1 MIYIRL
7 KRSKFATFQ
16 AGRAPSHWSFFFVW
30 NFTKKK
36 ILIFRNISS
45 DHIELTLQTWTWI
58 ALLQKVPAVS
68 KGVGYRSKQ
77 GESLARSASEILS
90 WTGRSCGRS
99 RCSLSHCVFFIF
111 FYHLS
116 LSLSPHHLSG
126 WSLLQEATD
135 QIQSYPIIALH
146 ACMCHGQGQEAARH
160 TVDRLVYYEAHQ
172 DGIYNIR
179 LCVHVD
185 L

>member
-116 LSLSPHHLSG
+116 LSLSLHITSLAGLCSKKLPIKSNPILSLHCMHVCVTG
-126 WSLLQEATD
+126 KGKKQPGTPSIVSFTMKHIKMA
-135 QIQSYPIIALH
+135 YII
-146 ACMCHGQGQEAARH
+146 
-160 TVDRLVYYEAHQ
+160 
-172 DGIYNIR
+172 
-179 LCVHVD
+179 
-185 L
+185 

>member
-111 FYHLS
+111 SIISLS
-116 LSLSPHHLSG
+116 LSLSTSPLWLVSAPRSYRSNPILSYHC
-126 WSLLQEATD
+126 
-135 QIQSYPIIALH
+135 I
-146 ACMCHGQGQEAARH
+146 ACMYVSRARARSSQAH
-160 TVDRLVYYEAHQ
+160 RRSSRLLWSTSRWH
-172 DGIYNIR
+172 I
-179 LCVHVD
+179 
-185 L
+185 